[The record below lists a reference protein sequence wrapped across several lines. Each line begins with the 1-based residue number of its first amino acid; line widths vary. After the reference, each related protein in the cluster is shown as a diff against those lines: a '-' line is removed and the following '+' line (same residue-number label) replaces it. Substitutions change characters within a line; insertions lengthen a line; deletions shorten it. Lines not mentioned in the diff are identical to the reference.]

1 MQIDQETLSKARGIP
16 LEATG
21 EGAQFVDAPARE
33 GGEASADT
41 AGGHGGSL
49 APPAHEDPA
58 LDGAPQQSLEEKQR
72 EWRGV
77 MLGVL
82 KATSTTLDIIDAPVD
97 LTSAEA
103 EQLAEAWGDALGHFY
118 EIRDGTKKGDVAKAV
133 AETTVIGTAKL
144 KQIRD
149 AKDNHNDTGEAGG
162 GEDVPDA

>member
-21 EGAQFVDAPARE
+21 EGAQFVDAHARAE
-33 GGEASADT
+33 GDGAGADPPK
-41 AGGHGGSL
+41 SL
-49 APPAHEDPA
+49 SPGAAEDPA
-58 LDGAPQQSLEEKQR
+58 LDGAPDQTLEEKQR

-149 AKDNHNDTGEAGG
+149 AKDNHDDIGEAGG
-162 GEDVPDA
+162 GEDVSDA